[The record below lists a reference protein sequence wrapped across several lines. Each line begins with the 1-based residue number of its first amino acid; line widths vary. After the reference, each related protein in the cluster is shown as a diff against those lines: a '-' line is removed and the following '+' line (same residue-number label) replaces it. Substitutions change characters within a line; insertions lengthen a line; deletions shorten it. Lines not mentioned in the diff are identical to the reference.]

1 MMEAEKMKS
10 DSLVNHDEPVI
21 MSFHEE
27 EEEVA
32 AAGEEEKEKEVE

>member
-1 MMEAEKMKS
+1 MVEAEKMKS

-27 EEEVA
+27 EEKEV
-32 AAGEEEKEKEVE
+32 AGEEEKEKEVE